1 MPIISSAPGRRMRW
15 KRICW
20 IAHCALLLRRGIQSI
35 LFLKQM
41 QLRWKSW
48 VKCIFRPVNVRYRGC
63 G

>member
-1 MPIISSAPGRRMRW
+1 MRW